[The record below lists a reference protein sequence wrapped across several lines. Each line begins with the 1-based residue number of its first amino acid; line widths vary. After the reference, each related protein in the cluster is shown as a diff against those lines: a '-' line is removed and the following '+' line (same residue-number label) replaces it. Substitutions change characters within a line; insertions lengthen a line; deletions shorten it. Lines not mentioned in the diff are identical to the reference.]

1 MAADVEF
8 SLLENKLES
17 LLKLHYSLKLE
28 NQLLRQKLSKL
39 TQERAELIEK
49 NKKAA
54 VKVKRIM
61 LQLRD
66 EIL

>member
-17 LLKLHYSLKLE
+17 LLKLHYSLNLE